1 MPRLQWLK
9 PFVMY
14 AWHLRRSSL
23 KWHDDCLQDSTCKW
37 CLVSRLVLRWQAP
50 RWWYWY
56 SKAPPYWMIDLGGLQ
71 TSGHLEP
78 TFVERNLQG
87 TWIPTLVLKC
97 WIPCF
102 RRHEE
107 NDMKWLEALK
117 FPDDL
122 VVFLALTIR
131 PPDWR
136 STSDDGRTTKRES
149 SQIGSSNGLGRW
161 HWQLGN

>member
-1 MPRLQWLK
+1 
-9 PFVMY
+9 
-14 AWHLRRSSL
+14 
-23 KWHDDCLQDSTCKW
+23 
-37 CLVSRLVLRWQAP
+37 
-50 RWWYWY
+50 
-56 SKAPPYWMIDLGGLQ
+56 MIDLGR
-71 TSGHLEP
+71 
-78 TFVERNLQG
+78 RNLQG

-122 VVFLALTIR
+122 VVFLALTIL

-136 STSDDGRTTKRES
+136 STSDGRTTKRES
-149 SQIGSSNGLGRW
+149 SQIGSSNGLGR
-161 HWQLGN
+161 Q